1 MKKNLRGKIRE
12 FVQSE
17 EGKVGVKSPLT
28 LGVATGGIL
37 LAQTIVGTSVEAGGL
52 CYGQDDCD
60 GDEVCASWY
69 CWDTPEGQKCA
80 GSCIP
85 EEWA

>member
-12 FVQSE
+12 FAKSE

-37 LAQTIVGTSVEAGGL
+37 LAQVIVGSPQAEAH
-52 CYGQDDCD
+52 DDCWTKED
-60 GDEVCASWY
+60 CPRADQECHDANPPFWKGTCLD
-69 CWDTPEGQKCA
+69 
-80 GSCIP
+80 
-85 EEWA
+85 